1 MRPHNRKLLWSPHSR
16 EVFAI
21 GASEHLKLYE
31 FCKPSGGAASASTAL
46 QVEDT
51 AGVRPPSV
59 RLLSSVSDVQQLRCV
74 AWCPLTA
81 APWILAVGT
90 ASGRV
95 VLHDCAPTGA
105 PGPTT
110 VRSEFVPGV
119 PRACFAVSWNEV
131 RTNLIAAALDKVR
144 GDSGV
149 VVWDAERQRAR
160 GSGGAAGGG
169 AAVGGRS
176 GAGGFMGAEGGRASG
191 VSGGGVGGGVGGV
204 GGGVGGGGA
213 QQGLL
218 QGPGADGVGDGVGG
232 GRGRG
237 GGRRLRRQAVGPGG
251 GARVPPG

>member
-160 GSGGAAGGG
+160 GHQSARPPPPRRPRRSPRRPE
-169 AAVGGRS
+169 GRWC
-176 GAGGFMGAEGGRASG
+176 R
-191 VSGGGVGGGVGGV
+191 
-204 GGGVGGGGA
+204 
-213 QQGLL
+213 
-218 QGPGADGVGDGVGG
+218 
-232 GRGRG
+232 
-237 GGRRLRRQAVGPGG
+237 
-251 GARVPPG
+251 

>member
-160 GSGGAAGGG
+160 GSGGARRHG
-169 AAVGGRS
+169 ARRQECAIFERRRVFC
-176 GAGGFMGAEGGRASG
+176 GAGGLPRRVCAARRARAAAAVASLTHVVGEG
-191 VSGGGVGGGVGGV
+191 VF
-204 GGGVGGGGA
+204 
-213 QQGLL
+213 
-218 QGPGADGVGDGVGG
+218 D
-232 GRGRG
+232 
-237 GGRRLRRQAVGPGG
+237 
-251 GARVPPG
+251 